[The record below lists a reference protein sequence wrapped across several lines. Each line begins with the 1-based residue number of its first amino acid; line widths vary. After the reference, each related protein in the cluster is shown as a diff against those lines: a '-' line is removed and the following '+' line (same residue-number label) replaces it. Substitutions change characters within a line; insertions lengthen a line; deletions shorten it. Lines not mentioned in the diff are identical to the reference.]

1 MSTQFICLFL
11 ASVLPAAAAQ
21 EKELESDQDKVSYLI
36 GRNIGQT
43 IKQDG
48 LDLDVETL
56 VDGLRDG
63 LAGNESKVTEAEA
76 EKVMAAFQAR
86 MQAEAASKA
95 EAEGKANAVAAEE
108 FLTNNKKR
116 EQVTTTD
123 SGLQYE
129 ILNKGEGPKPGAAD
143 TVSVHY
149 HGTLL
154 DGTVFDSSV
163 KRGQPA
169 SFAVN
174 QVIAGWTEVLQLMPT
189 GSKWKVVI
197 PSELAYGKNGAGS
210 AIGPNETLVFE
221 IELLAI
227 EGK

>member
-129 ILNKGEGPKPGAAD
+129 ILNKGEGPKPGASD

>member
-197 PSELAYGKNGAGS
+197 PSGLAYGKNGAGS